1 MRAGPLGLR
10 AGPLGLRGGPF
21 GLRGRPFGFIVMFRM
36 LGMSGLARCW
46 LPACVGSMTP
56 TVFAALLPVATVFS
70 GFWVFVFIVVRS
82 VGVSVRV
89 EVHVA
94 INVE

>member
-1 MRAGPLGLR
+1 
-10 AGPLGLRGGPF
+10 
-21 GLRGRPFGFIVMFRM
+21 MFRM
-36 LGMSGLARCW
+36 LGMGGLAVCW
-46 LPACVGSMTP
+46 LPARDGSITP
-56 TVFAALLPVATVFS
+56 AVFAALLPVATVFS